1 MAHGMSSDLRQ
12 APWQITRTQLVY
24 TAPGLDLYADQAVR
38 RADGQPAV
46 QHRLVEP
53 ASVRVVA
60 VDTEGNL
67 ALVWRWR
74 AGLPGM
80 ELPAADLHPDTHTP
94 YDAARRALRQD
105 AGLAAAG
112 WTELGEITVATATA
126 AQTVHLFL
134 AHQPYRAPR
143 PTENGAA
150 VALRLPYTIIV
161 AGGAAGPVTDAASL
175 TALLTA
181 EQHRR
186 RGDWHLPGT
195 DPPPAPQTVTLR
207 PAAPHPARRPARR
220 RGQRP
225 SPRPGRR

>member
-1 MAHGMSSDLRQ
+1 MAGGMSGDLRQ
-12 APWQITRTQLVY
+12 APWQITGTRLVY

-38 RADGQPAV
+38 LTDGRLAV

-60 VDTEGNL
+60 VDGEGNL

-74 AGLPGM
+74 AGVPGM
-80 ELPAADLHPDTHTP
+80 ELPAADLHPHAHAP
-94 YDAARRALRQD
+94 FDAARRALRQD
-105 AGLAAAG
+105 AELAAAG
-112 WTELGEITVATATA
+112 WTALGEITVATATA
-126 AQTVHLFL
+126 TQTVHLFQ

-143 PTENGAA
+143 PVSDRTA
-150 VALRLPYTIIV
+150 VELRLPYTVIV

-181 EQHRR
+181 EQHRLR
-186 RGDWHLPGT
+186 RDWHLPGD
-195 DPPPAPQTVTLR
+195 DPPPAPPTATLQ
-207 PAAPHPARRPARR
+207 PVVPHPARRPARR

-225 SPRPGRR
+225 SPRPGPG

>member
-1 MAHGMSSDLRQ
+1 MAHGMTGDLRQ
-12 APWQITRTQLVY
+12 APWQITSTRLVY
-24 TAPGLDLYADQAVR
+24 TAPGLDLYADQTVR

-60 VDTEGNL
+60 VDAEGNL

-74 AGLPGM
+74 AGVPGM
-80 ELPAADLHPDTHTP
+80 ELPSADLHPDAHAP
-94 YDAARRALRQD
+94 YGAARRALRQD

-112 WTELGEITVATATA
+112 WTDLGEITVATATA

-134 AHQPYRAPR
+134 AHQPYRAPL
-143 PTENGAA
+143 PTDDDAA

-186 RGDWHLPGT
+186 RGDWHLPGA
-195 DPPPAPQTVTLR
+195 DPPPAPPTVTLR
-207 PAAPHPARRPARR
+207 RAALHPARRSARR
-220 RGQRP
+220 RRQRP
-225 SPRPGRR
+225 SPRPPGR